1 MIIFSRIFG
10 QVAQLKYAT
19 FEGVFSC
26 FMGKMGKI
34 THARVRNKKKS
45 EHEIKKK
52 VYIIIFL
59 NMYKESV
66 FFFLSESTLQIG
78 YN

>member
-1 MIIFSRIFG
+1 
-10 QVAQLKYAT
+10 
-19 FEGVFSC
+19 
-26 FMGKMGKI
+26 MGKMGKI

-59 NMYKESV
+59 NIRKVY